1 MLNANLALLV
11 PSRQYITQH
20 IIYESLID
28 LVTIQGSVAQFVG
41 DFDLI
46 MGLVKV
52 FDEVCGKSLVFD
64 RRGARAKARRLAPR
78 LV

>member
-1 MLNANLALLV
+1 MGV
-11 PSRQYITQH
+11 M
-20 IIYESLID
+20 
-28 LVTIQGSVAQFVG
+28 GSVAQFVG

>member
-1 MLNANLALLV
+1 MKYKSRSV
-11 PSRQYITQH
+11 PKF
-20 IIYESLID
+20 
-28 LVTIQGSVAQFVG
+28 GSVAQFVG

>member
-1 MLNANLALLV
+1 MKGICKQKRRIF
-11 PSRQYITQH
+11 S
-20 IIYESLID
+20 
-28 LVTIQGSVAQFVG
+28 GSVAQFVG
-41 DFDLI
+41 DFNRIL
-46 MGLVKV
+46 GLVKV

>member
-1 MLNANLALLV
+1 MATLDFITFMKDTHQTVELMQNIFAKLNK
-11 PSRQYITQH
+11 I
-20 IIYESLID
+20 
-28 LVTIQGSVAQFVG
+28 GSVAQFVG